1 MSTPDGEGIVEHLA
15 GLSSITRA
23 PCGNVIGM
31 LGQRSQARKV
41 AIAKV

>member
-15 GLSSITRA
+15 GL
-23 PCGNVIGM
+23 C
-31 LGQRSQARKV
+31 SQARKV